1 MSNGPVPTISWQSL
15 QPAVWY
21 ANKLQCLPGF
31 SFGPRVI
38 DEHQFIFVAAGRGTA
53 FIQGEPYSAL
63 PGSLFYYGPDT
74 VHHFIADEAA
84 PFLLY
89 GLHFSWEEHNP
100 SGRSP
105 GIKIRDTAKFDPAQD
120 TTQDNRMLVGSA
132 DYPDDSLLFHDVRQV
147 SIDRFEPRF
156 ARLSECYSAESRAYT
171 APLLRGLLLEL
182 LAAMKQEEL
191 RKSNKQQQ
199 PLTPIIS
206 AIAAKCDEHAR
217 ERYDHNWLGQWSSY
231 HPDHMARLFRA
242 QLGTTPYDYFMS
254 RKLQLAK
261 ELLAHSEHSLLAIAD
276 ELQVGSIHNF
286 TKWFKQHTGVPPGQ
300 FRKLSR
306 FI

>member
-1 MSNGPVPTISWQSL
+1 MNNEPVPAISWQSL

-38 DEHQFIFVAAGRGTA
+38 DEHQFIFVAAGHGLA
-53 FIQGEPYSAL
+53 FIQGEPYNAL

-74 VHHFIADEAA
+74 VHHFIADETA

-89 GLHFSWEEHNP
+89 GLHFSWEEHTA
-100 SGRSP
+100 SGKSP
-105 GIKIRDTAKFDPAQD
+105 GIKIRDAAKFDPVQD
-120 TTQDNRMLVGSA
+120 SKQDNRMLVGNTEQ
-132 DYPDDSLLFHDVRQV
+132 PDECLLFQDVRQL
-147 SIDRFEPRF
+147 SIERFEPRF
-156 ARLSECYSAESRAYT
+156 ARLAECYSAESRAYT

-191 RKSNKQQQ
+191 RTSSSQQ
-199 PLTPIIS
+199 PLSPIIG
-206 AIAAKCDEHAR
+206 AIAAKCGEHAR
-217 ERYDHNWLGQWSSY
+217 ERYNHNWLGQWSSY
-231 HPDHMARLFRA
+231 HPDHIARLFRA

-254 RKLQLAK
+254 RKLELAK
-261 ELLAHSEHSLLAIAD
+261 ELLAHSELSLLAIAD

-286 TKWFKQHTGVPPGQ
+286 TKWFKQHSGLPPGR